1 MYVMYSDV
9 CPNQPLTLL
18 IYEGQGQIF
27 ERLIMPTQATQPAYT
42 PFANNNYL
50 EPLELSPSYSCQQ
63 QVKPRDY
70 SQIVQPPKQ
79 SIISVNSSNLFLR
92 GVVWE
97 RWTGHIFCSKLLK
110 GVPSFCNDRFKGVP
124 SLESVILN
132 QRCCFVLFCFVSVFG
147 FVFMLCFVSF
157 VCLFFFNR
165 LPV

>member
-27 ERLIMPTQATQPAYT
+27 ERLITPTQATQPAYT
-42 PFANNNYL
+42 PFVNNNYL

-79 SIISVNSSNLFLR
+79 SIISVNSSNLFLI

-110 GVPSFCNDRFKGVP
+110 G
-124 SLESVILN
+124 VILN

-157 VCLFFFNR
+157 VWFFF
-165 LPV
+165 